1 MIHVDRRIVRKLA
14 SVVTVIL
21 ASVIAIAAAALSLRF
36 WWVSLPAGAVAFAGT
51 LILFKE
57 D

>member
-21 ASVIAIAAAALSLRF
+21 ASVIAIAAAAMSLRF

-51 LILFKE
+51 LILFRE